1 MVYRLQNRLIETRT
15 AGAEWMIEWW
25 VDKRIF
31 RELKSRMWNERTGE
45 GEEDQPSYSSLLTSS
60 QNCSRKSW
68 MNSPFSYRGITHGQS
83 RQTDRQTDRHTVLL
97 SELNESGIEKKRSKD
112 IDGKGRGMRAG
123 EEKQRNSDCI
133 AAPVDWTYNSTAQC
147 TELCRRYFW
156 PLRKDHTIPSS
167 SISLFTIPFHSQL
180 YTIHFFPFSSLLNN
194 SGHSFMS
201 QMFKCQTKILYTS
214 LRMNFDG

>member
-1 MVYRLQNRLIETRT
+1 MR
-15 AGAEWMIEWW
+15 
-25 VDKRIF
+25 
-31 RELKSRMWNERTGE
+31 NEGTGE
-45 GEEDQPSYSSLLTSS
+45 SEEDQPSHISLLTSS

-68 MNSPFSYRGITHGQS
+68 MNSPFPYRGITHGQS
-83 RQTDRQTDRHTVLL
+83 RRTYSSSLRIEWVRHR
-97 SELNESGIEKKRSKD
+97 GRKRSKD
-112 IDGKGRGMRAG
+112 IDGKGRGMSAG

-167 SISLFTIPFHSQL
+167 SIPLFTIPFNSQL
-180 YTIHFFPFSSLLNN
+180 YTIHFLPFSSLLNN
-194 SGHSFMS
+194 SGRSFVS